1 MKRLAPDPSIST
13 SDLMGPFETMFKQ
26 MGCWDLL
33 SLVEPP
39 KNGKVTWK
47 SAADPFGQKHVSQLF
62 HRLFKVARNGVL
74 ASSKVKLAL
83 VKLQHQKQSMNFSKL
98 MDDDWQDKADDDGA
112 TRSQPVAAPMEKGP
126 FVDEAGDVCE
136 LVVEEEAAQCLD
148 EMAVLLQAPVTPKG
162 SHPQHGDRPVPKTPP
177 EFLCWNGMEG
187 KDIGKERGHLALEDD
202 EKVVASEEKEEGDE
216 KVTKEAKGKKKEK
229 EEKSTK
235 EKRDKKK
242 AKEEKLTK
250 EKNDKRKIQ
259 AWQRWDPGDSIPN
272 FVMELHSTFFRYPAG
287 SIAWQRAN
295 TPLASGYHA
304 KFIGVKGDLDFFAG
318 TDQYQL
324 AGVLVVLTHYV
335 LPGNVEDNTKQLWAE
350 LKALCKELNIKDCYF
365 QMKPSVFLR
374 KKHGGKM
381 RGKAAQI
388 KALARPLTVLFE
400 RRMNPASEVH
410 RKILSTLKANCKMER
425 LMAES
430 ATDLAFTP
438 NDAKAFHQACCQMAH
453 LNLHVWRH
461 FAQEDV
467 PPIFQVTSK
476 MHMLQHLT
484 ENSGALNPRMTW
496 CYSQEDFTGAVR
508 HMAQDCAAGT
518 PPLMAG
524 AKLMDHWLI
533 AFELLQ

>member
-1 MKRLAPDPSIST
+1 MPQPRKKPAQSA
-13 SDLMGPFETMFKQ
+13 ET
-26 MGCWDLL
+26 
-33 SLVEPP
+33 
-39 KNGKVTWK
+39 
-47 SAADPFGQKHVSQLF
+47 
-62 HRLFKVARNGVL
+62 
-74 ASSKVKLAL
+74 
-83 VKLQHQKQSMNFSKL
+83 
-98 MDDDWQDKADDDGA
+98 
-112 TRSQPVAAPMEKGP
+112 
-126 FVDEAGDVCE
+126 
-136 LVVEEEAAQCLD
+136 
-148 EMAVLLQAPVTPKG
+148 
-162 SHPQHGDRPVPKTPP
+162 
-177 EFLCWNGMEG
+177 
-187 KDIGKERGHLALEDD
+187 GHLALEDD

-410 RKILSTLKANCKMER
+410 RKILSMLKANCKMER

-496 CYSQEDFTGAVR
+496 CFSQEDFTGAVR